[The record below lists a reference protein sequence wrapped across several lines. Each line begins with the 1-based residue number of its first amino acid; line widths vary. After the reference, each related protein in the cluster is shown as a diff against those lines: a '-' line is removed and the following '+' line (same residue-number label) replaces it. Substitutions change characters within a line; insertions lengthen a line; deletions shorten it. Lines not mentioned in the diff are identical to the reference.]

1 MVRLIMLA
9 VAAAWAGVIV
19 PPLLRSRAVN
29 RPNSSVDD
37 FRRQLSTLQR
47 TVPTRGVSPMRS
59 MARPLAPA
67 PQRQHDRQHDRHLA
81 PARSHRTVVHRDEHV
96 GGERLMHLDRRPAD
110 STRSHHRQ
118 THMPRVSQREIQRRR
133 RANVLFVLVMVN
145 VCTLFLAVT
154 SNSKSMTYVFA
165 LAFVS
170 LFGYVAK
177 LVQIRNQQ
185 TTGRYDT
192 WFNAA

>member
-19 PPLLRSRAVN
+19 PPLLRSRADN

-67 PQRQHDRQHDRHLA
+67 PQRQHA
-81 PARSHRTVVHRDEHV
+81 PSRSHRTVVHRDEPMRESV
-96 GGERLMHLDRRPAD
+96 GQMERRPVD

-118 THMPRVSQREIQRRR
+118 MHMPRISQREVQRRR
-133 RANVLFVLVMVN
+133 RANVLFVLVMAN
-145 VCTLFLAVT
+145 VCALFLAVT
-154 SNSKSMTYVFA
+154 SNSKAMTYVFA

-185 TTGRYDT
+185 SAGQYDT